1 MSADSHWS
9 VPRKGR
15 RAAMFWTPLARVV
28 TINSV
33 EDMAIG
39 YGTRNRSSKTSVVVV
54 VESDGT
60 PIVGAADKTWDL
72 VLDLTF
78 PQATLRSR
86 RKVISWPEDKEP
98 RERPSSPKPAVQSQA
113 KTRPSKNLGIAG
125 DQVPRKGK
133 RLTTSKVDR

>member
-28 TINSV
+28 TIDSAK
-33 EDMAIG
+33 DMAIG
-39 YGTRNRSSKTSVVVV
+39 CGTRNRSSKTSVVV
-54 VESDGT
+54 ESDGT
-60 PIVGAADKTWDL
+60 AIVGAADKTWDL

-78 PQATLRSR
+78 PQVTR
-86 RKVISWPEDKEP
+86 RNQMSWPEDKEP

-113 KTRPSKNLGIAG
+113 VFEESGNCR
-125 DQVPRKGK
+125 
-133 RLTTSKVDR
+133 